1 MFSPFFF
8 CQQSSFEVLHCE
20 RSAGEVETDELCEI
34 LVEGEELLQLRGC
47 PAFPDSVSVPVL
59 VLGVGLESDGVV
71 PLSLLGSSLDG
82 ESERVAKE
90 KLLLECAR
98 VCAAICFLSHL
109 MS

>member
-34 LVEGEELLQLRGC
+34 LVEGKEVLQLRGC

-90 KLLLECAR
+90 KL
-98 VCAAICFLSHL
+98 
-109 MS
+109 